1 MSKTLQFRRY
11 PANVIASLVG
21 ANGEIIIDT
30 TNKVITI
37 HDGLTAGGSAM
48 ASANQVANLAN
59 GIVVS
64 TANLANGSYSAT
76 LDANGTFNLPG
87 TLVFPDHTIQTTAFT
102 GQGGGNV
109 FINESGIV
117 DYGTVDQPV
126 SNTIY
131 TAVPTGP
138 YASDA
143 IAASHGVS
151 INGFYYN
158 ADGVIHIRL
167 S

>member
-11 PANVIASLVG
+11 PANVVSNIVG

-37 HDGLTAGGSAM
+37 HDGITVGGSAM

-59 GIVVS
+59 SIVVS

-76 LDANGTFNLPG
+76 LDANGAFNLPG
-87 TLVFPDHTIQTTAFT
+87 TLVFPDQTIQTTAFT

-143 IAASHGVS
+143 IAAAHGVS
-151 INGFYYN
+151 INGFYY
-158 ADGVIHIRL
+158 DSGGIIHIRL